1 MSPLK
6 IPLES
11 QHQLLILTRVRL
23 PAAAFGDSRAGSRGP
38 CCAWFFLVLGI
49 KSTASALGRKR
60 PLPFV
65 HALS

>member
-6 IPLES
+6 IPPES
-11 QHQLLILTRVRL
+11 RCQLFTLTPRL
-23 PAAAFGDSRAGSRGP
+23 PTDAFGDSRAGSRGP
-38 CCAWFFLVLGI
+38 CCARFFVVLGM

-65 HALS
+65 HTLS